1 MKIKYWILIAF
12 FWTSFIE
19 SSVANEPK
27 LLTTGQ
33 LNKDLAETESIALLT
48 NDSILIKQSVKH
60 QFSQT
65 DKKDEFYICV
75 KGESLLKGKAI
86 FTIRNSAGIE
96 IFREEFPSI
105 NLIGYDLPQGIGASV
120 KDQENFI
127 KSRVLEFF
135 DEKNFKTPAIK
146 LDEVFDEDYS
156 DKDIWESIK
165 NNKNAIGFYFLI
177 GEEDGRS
184 IAYSKRLKKVVLYFN
199 CC

>member
-1 MKIKYWILIAF
+1 M
-12 FWTSFIE
+12 
-19 SSVANEPK
+19 
-27 LLTTGQ
+27 
-33 LNKDLAETESIALLT
+33 
-48 NDSILIKQSVKH
+48 
-60 QFSQT
+60 
-65 DKKDEFYICV
+65 
-75 KGESLLKGKAI
+75 
-86 FTIRNSAGIE
+86 
-96 IFREEFPSI
+96 
-105 NLIGYDLPQGIGASV
+105 PQGIGASV

-146 LDEVFDEDYS
+146 SDEVFDEDYS

-165 NNKNAIGFYFLI
+165 NDKHAIGFYFLI